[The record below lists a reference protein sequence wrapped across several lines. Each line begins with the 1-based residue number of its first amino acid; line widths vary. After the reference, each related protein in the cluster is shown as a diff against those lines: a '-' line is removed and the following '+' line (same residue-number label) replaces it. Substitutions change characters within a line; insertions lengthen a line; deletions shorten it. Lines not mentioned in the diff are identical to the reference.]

1 MKRAISH
8 FKRRPVHLPLTGEE
22 ASGFHH

>member
-1 MKRAISH
+1 MKRAISY
-8 FKRRPVHLPLTGEE
+8 FKQRPVHVPLTGEE